1 MASWFSSLRIFPSQ
15 ANTRVPS
22 TTSFRAPK
30 LCSCAL
36 GPQNAEPS
44 EPEPEP
50 ETAPVDPVKLAFS
63 KAKAYKESSNKSK
76 KEDSVVEKKELP
88 DSVKIAMEKVKN
100 YKQNKS
106 QIGTTQGLQG
116 VSEKVSGNNVVVDNG
131 GGKKE
136 ELSVSRIDFV
146 GLDFA
151 DKKSTRGLP
160 AGLVPIS
167 DSFSDS
173 DFSEVELIVGD
184 TSKFDAETDSKRDQ
198 ANQDG
203 SELYKPKVSTWGV
216 FPRPNDISKT
226 FGGGRTIRPGEVLET
241 EEERAAKD
249 ARTKQL
255 LAAYKKKTGLVI
267 DPKLKSECEEV
278 SIYSGTTNI
287 TAFLSNKVMAL
298 KEGDLLMNSGKLKE
312 ALPYYDKV
320 MDNLPFQSELHGLA
334 ALQWSICQ
342 DSLSRSDEARLMY
355 EKLQSHPNA
364 KVNKRARQFMYSF
377 QAMEMMK
384 VNTGSPFYL
393 KNTGYQNYFDAFV
406 EDKQRYTQ
414 DGVAQENAMT
424 QAFLYIIFLVSPI
437 FVVLLIAL
445 QKRI

>member
-1 MASWFSSLRIFPSQ
+1 MMASWFSSVRIFPPAKSPLLSHSNS
-15 ANTRVPS
+15 NTSLPS
-22 TTSFRAPK
+22 TASFRSPK
-30 LCSCAL
+30 LSSSAL
-36 GPQNAEPS
+36 APQNAQPS

-50 ETAPVDPVKLAFS
+50 EAAPVDPVKLAFS
-63 KAKAYKESSNKSK
+63 KAKAYKESSNKPDK
-76 KEDSVVEKKELP
+76 KEDSVVEKKDLP
-88 DSVKIAMEKVKN
+88 DSVKIAMEKAQK

-106 QIGTTQGLQG
+106 QIETAQGLQG
-116 VSEKVSGNNVVVDNG
+116 VSERVSGNNAVVDNG
-131 GGKKE
+131 GGKKG

-151 DKKSTRGLP
+151 DKKNTRGLP

-184 TSKFDAETDSKRDQ
+184 TSKFDAETDSKPDQ
-198 ANQDG
+198 AIQED

-241 EEERAAKD
+241 EEEKAAKN

-255 LAAYKKKTGLVI
+255 LAAYKKKTGLII
-267 DPKLKSECEEV
+267 DPKLKLEGEE
-278 SIYSGTTNI
+278 
-287 TAFLSNKVMAL
+287 AL

-312 ALPYYDKV
+312 ALPYYNKV

-342 DSLSRSDEARLMY
+342 DSLSRSDDARFMY
-355 EKLQSHPNA
+355 EKLQSHPIA

-384 VNTGSPFYL
+384 VNTESPFYL

-406 EDKQRYTQ
+406 EDKERFTQ
-414 DGVAQENAMT
+414 DGVAQENATT
-424 QAFLYIIFLVSPI
+424 QAFLYILFLVSPI

>member
-267 DPKLKSECEEV
+267 DPKLKSECEE
-278 SIYSGTTNI
+278 
-287 TAFLSNKVMAL
+287 AL

-320 MDNLPFQSELHGLA
+320 MDNLP
-334 ALQWSICQ
+334 
-342 DSLSRSDEARLMY
+342 SDEARLMY

>member
-30 LCSCAL
+30 LYSCAL

-44 EPEPEP
+44 EPEPEPEP

-88 DSVKIAMEKVKN
+88 DSVKIAMEKAKN

-106 QIGTTQGLQG
+106 PIGTTQGLQG
-116 VSEKVSGNNVVVDNG
+116 GSEKVSGNNVVVDNG
-131 GGKKE
+131 GGKKG

-167 DSFSDS
+167 DSFSDR

-184 TSKFDAETDSKRDQ
+184 TSKFDAETDSKPDQ

-226 FGGGRTIRPGEVLET
+226 FGGGRTICPGEVLET

-267 DPKLKSECEEV
+267 DPKLKSECEE
-278 SIYSGTTNI
+278 
-287 TAFLSNKVMAL
+287 AL

>member
-267 DPKLKSECEEV
+267 DPKLKSECEE
-278 SIYSGTTNI
+278 
-287 TAFLSNKVMAL
+287 AL

-424 QAFLYIIFLVSPI
+424 QAFLYIIFLE
-437 FVVLLIAL
+437 L
-445 QKRI
+445 

>member
-44 EPEPEP
+44 EPEPDP

-88 DSVKIAMEKVKN
+88 DSVKIAMEKAKN

-116 VSEKVSGNNVVVDNG
+116 GSEKVSGNNVVVDNG
-131 GGKKE
+131 GGKKG

-167 DSFSDS
+167 DSFSDG

-184 TSKFDAETDSKRDQ
+184 TSKFDAETDSKPDQ

-267 DPKLKSECEEV
+267 DPKLKSECEE
-278 SIYSGTTNI
+278 
-287 TAFLSNKVMAL
+287 AL

-364 KVNKRARQFMYSF
+364 KVKKRARQFMYSF

-414 DGVAQENAMT
+414 DGVAEENAMT
-424 QAFLYIIFLVSPI
+424 QTFLYIIFLVSPI

>member
-1 MASWFSSLRIFPSQ
+1 MMASWFSSLRIFPSQ

-44 EPEPEP
+44 EPEPDP

-88 DSVKIAMEKVKN
+88 DSVKIAMEKAKN

-116 VSEKVSGNNVVVDNG
+116 GSEKVSGNNVVVDNG
-131 GGKKE
+131 GGKKG

-167 DSFSDS
+167 DSFSDG

-184 TSKFDAETDSKRDQ
+184 TSKFDAETDSKPDQ

-267 DPKLKSECEEV
+267 DPKLKSECEE
-278 SIYSGTTNI
+278 
-287 TAFLSNKVMAL
+287 AL

-364 KVNKRARQFMYSF
+364 KVKKRARQFMYSF

-414 DGVAQENAMT
+414 DGVAEENAMT
-424 QAFLYIIFLVSPI
+424 QTFLYIIFLVSPI